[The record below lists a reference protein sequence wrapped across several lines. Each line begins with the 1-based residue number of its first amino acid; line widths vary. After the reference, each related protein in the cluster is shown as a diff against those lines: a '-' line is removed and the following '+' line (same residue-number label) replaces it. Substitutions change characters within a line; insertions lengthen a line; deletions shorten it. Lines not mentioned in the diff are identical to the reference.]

1 VNLDRF
7 LLDVKDRRCFFRRC
21 FYRRNKLNVI
31 RLPAQTVISQT
42 VYSCFRITVVV
53 GFVPNFLGMKPWCDP
68 GLTLAEMPDTLWL
81 LRKALVSLNNL
92 GEKM

>member
-1 VNLDRF
+1 MRS
-7 LLDVKDRRCFFRRC
+7 
-21 FYRRNKLNVI
+21 KLNVF

-42 VYSCFRITVVV
+42 VYSCFRLTVVV
-53 GFVPNFLGMKPWCDP
+53 GFVLNFLGMKPWCDP

-81 LRKALVSLNNL
+81 LRKASVSLNNL